1 MCVRLRLLFR
11 PLKTLPP
18 PRFKINSSSKRST
31 TEKSFQNIDTSGEWL
46 VNDIPIPPPATW
58 SISDLRLSDDC
69 SSAPATLSI
78 THDELELLAKRS
90 TIDLNYYREVHGEN
104 GIDSLRQG
112 VEDMIRCLSVVTE
125 FSNSQEVEV
134 SHKEIYDLPEG
145 VRLPLRPDT
154 NISTESQEVDCLKVN
169 RLKESVSHK
178 LIEIKGQEYFHINRK
193 R

>member
-1 MCVRLRLLFR
+1 MSVRRLLVL
-11 PLKTLPP
+11 PLKTQPTPKLRNLSLKP
-18 PRFKINSSSKRST
+18 ST
-31 TEKSFQNIDTSGEWL
+31 SEKSVQNINTSAKWL

-58 SISDLRLSDDC
+58 SVSDLRLSGDR
-69 SSAPATLSI
+69 SSAKATPSVPYV
-78 THDELELLAKRS
+78 ELEILAKRS

-134 SHKEIYDLPEG
+134 SHKEMYDLPEG
-145 VRLPLRPDT
+145 VRIPLRPDT
-154 NISTESQEVDCLKVN
+154 NLSTESQEVECLEAPAN
-169 RLKESVSHK
+169 RLKESISHK
-178 LIEIKGQEYFHINRK
+178 LIEIKGQKYFHIDRK

>member
-11 PLKTLPP
+11 PLKTLPT
-18 PRFKINSSSKRST
+18 PRFKINLSSKRST
-31 TEKSFQNIDTSGEWL
+31 TEKSFQ
-46 VNDIPIPPPATW
+46 IPPPATW

-154 NISTESQEVDCLKVN
+154 NLSIESQEVDCLEVN

-178 LIEIKGQEYFHINRK
+178 LIEIKGQEYFHIDRK